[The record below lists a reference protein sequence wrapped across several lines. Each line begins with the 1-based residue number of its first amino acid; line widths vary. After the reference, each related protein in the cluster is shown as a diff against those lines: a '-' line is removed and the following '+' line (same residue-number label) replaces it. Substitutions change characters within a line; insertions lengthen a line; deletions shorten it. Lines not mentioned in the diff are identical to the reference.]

1 MKKLTDE
8 DIENMIGD
16 EFSPDNDVVRRGV
29 RASLRLSTRIP
40 EQARDVPNYVKLD
53 LHQLTEEQAW
63 SEIMNLAQSGVRD
76 ATIIT
81 GASGILRIK
90 FMQWVNESL
99 LSPYINSVEAINNGS
114 FRVKFN
120 KIKMTF

>member
-16 EFSPDNDVVRRGV
+16 EFVPDSDVVRRGV
-29 RASLRLSTRIP
+29 RANLRLSMRIP
-40 EQARDVPNYVKLD
+40 EQTCGVQNHVKLD

-76 ATIIT
+76 AIIIT

-90 FMQWVNESL
+90 FMQWAKESV

>member
-16 EFSPDNDVVRRGV
+16 EFTPDNDVVRRGV
-29 RASLRLSTRIP
+29 RASLRLSMRIP
-40 EQARDVPNYVKLD
+40 EQTCGVQNYVKLD

-120 KIKMTF
+120 EIKVTF